1 MKKIITFLDGKKTF
15 LASLVGTLIGLAYLF
30 DYLTTDQF
38 NALVVVA
45 GSFGLVGVRDAMNKI
60 QTPKKKSGK

>member
-1 MKKIITFLDGKKTF
+1 MKKLLEILDGRKTF

-60 QTPKKKSGK
+60 QTPKKK